1 MSSNSSGA
9 VASSTSSEA
18 LALLQQQP
26 KTKKP
31 KKLLK
36 RDDPELKA
44 AKQAHD
50 KILAD
55 LQQRFSFL
63 CVEIKYN
70 SIRPNSVQAYK
81 GGGHSWGNLKITIKK
96 AGELLLLIVEAA
108 LAHDYASLVNWILSR
123 STTKLA
129 KLESLLNE
137 PPGLIDANATSRT
150 NYPEP
155 FLSFCDSTRTG
166 GSRGCP
172 LNFMNPSNV
181 DKKWKKEVKARGL
194 TEERGDEFTFARKRE
209 IFDAVVR
216 EVVKKLMKKNS

>member
-1 MSSNSSGA
+1 MSSNSNGD

-18 LALLQQQP
+18 LALLLQQR
-26 KTKKP
+26 KRKKP

-44 AKQAHD
+44 AKEAHD

-81 GGGHSWGNLKITIKK
+81 GGGRSWGGIKITISK

-108 LAHDYASLVNWILSR
+108 LAHDYASLVNWILSIVDCA
-123 STTKLA
+123 TKLT

-166 GSRGCP
+166 GGRWSWLPTQLYESVEGRQE
-172 LNFMNPSNV
+172 M
-181 DKKWKKEVKARGL
+181 
-194 TEERGDEFTFARKRE
+194 EEGGEST
-209 IFDAVVR
+209 
-216 EVVKKLMKKNS
+216 